1 VIPEPL
7 RVTLAVAKALERM
20 GIPYF
25 VGGSLASSAHGV
37 ARATLD
43 ANIVAKL
50 EPRLAGRFVKELGS
64 EFYADAAMRWSS
76 FNVIHIATA
85 FKVDV
90 FVPRAT
96 AYADIEMERRQSY
109 VIDESTGESIA
120 FSTAEDTLLAKLQWY
135 RQGNEVSERQ
145 WRDALGIMR
154 VVGKNLDGS
163 YLSRWAVE
171 LGVADLLDRT
181 LGEAGSR
188 AGWRAGT
195 PFVHS
200 SKVARP

>member
-1 VIPEPL
+1 MIPEPL

-20 GIPYF
+20 GILYF

-43 ANIVAKL
+43 ADIIAKL
-50 EPRLAGRFVKELGS
+50 DPGQAGRFAKELGP
-64 EFYADAAMRWSS
+64 EFYADVVAIADAAARRSS
-76 FNVIHIATA
+76 FNVIHISTA

-96 AYADIEMERRQSY
+96 AYADVEMERRQSH
-109 VIDESTGESIA
+109 VIDQATGERLA

-145 WRDALGIMR
+145 WRDVLGILR
-154 VVGKNLDGS
+154 VTGQGLDGS
-163 YLSRWAVE
+163 YLSLWAGE
-171 LGVADLLDRT
+171 LGVTDLLDRA
-181 LGEAGSR
+181 LREAGPR
-188 AGWRAGT
+188 AG
-195 PFVHS
+195 
-200 SKVARP
+200 

>member
-43 ANIVAKL
+43 ADMIAKL
-50 EPRLAGRFVKELGS
+50 EPRQAGRFVKELGP
-64 EFYADAAMRWSS
+64 EFYADVDAIADAAMRRSS

-96 AYADIEMERRQSY
+96 AYADVEMERRQSH
-109 VIDESTGESIA
+109 VIDESTGDSIA
-120 FSTAEDTLLAKLQWY
+120 FSTAEDTLLAKLLWY

-145 WRDALGIMR
+145 WRDVLGIMR
-154 VVGKNLDGS
+154 VTGKILDGS
-163 YLSRWAVE
+163 YLLQWAGE
-171 LGVADLLDRT
+171 LGVADLLDRA
-181 LGEAGSR
+181 LGEAGPR
-188 AGWRAGT
+188 AG
-195 PFVHS
+195 
-200 SKVARP
+200 